1 MVWLPM
7 FLKNFDDMFS
17 NFNIIRNHH
26 RQVSGRVYGQTDV
39 WTSYD
44 SMAYSIHGMHSNTR

>member
-1 MVWLPM
+1 M